1 MPVRAHTTPGPVAR
15 VAPATAPTGAAA
27 RDSSPMRDPST
38 ARDAESATLAT
49 GDRSWVSLAPSRSI
63 AAAPRR
69 YTPGWSAIVCGRRE
83 AARRRRDPRAMGS
96 ETRSE
101 ARANAMC
108 VRVPSVVHAG
118 AGCIFPNSVLRFVYE
133 YKDSLDV
140 YRLCFRVLA
149 RAVAAVVVSRGG
161 TRRRHGGGSHERG
174 ACARGDVTRAF
185 VSLALFRGVSR
196 ERAREREISV
206 VDGRA
211 RGFSSA
217 SSRSID
223 RATGRGAREGPGTMG
238 AMMRMWV
245 VFPR

>member
-1 MPVRAHTTPGPVAR
+1 
-15 VAPATAPTGAAA
+15 
-27 RDSSPMRDPST
+27 
-38 ARDAESATLAT
+38 
-49 GDRSWVSLAPSRSI
+49 
-63 AAAPRR
+63 
-69 YTPGWSAIVCGRRE
+69 
-83 AARRRRDPRAMGS
+83 MGS

-140 YRLCFRVLA
+140 YRLCFSVLA

-185 VSLALFRGVSR
+185 VSFALFRGVSR
-196 ERAREREISV
+196 ANARARER
-206 VDGRA
+206 
-211 RGFSSA
+211 
-217 SSRSID
+217 SRSSM
-223 RATGRGAREGPGTMG
+223 GAREGFRARRLDRSIARREGGARGTGNDGGDG
-238 AMMRMWV
+238 ADVGGVSAVKSRGRRRRRV
-245 VFPR
+245 D